1 MNATPTPRTS
11 TRATRVRRV
20 LAVLSLAAAL
30 VAIPAI
36 SPDDASARR
45 RSEATVNRMCSA
57 AGGTMH
63 YEFESSDF
71 DDYSM
76 HCSLSSGPGFSC
88 FLIGGPFDNMLM
100 CA

>member
-1 MNATPTPRTS
+1 M
-11 TRATRVRRV
+11 
-20 LAVLSLAAAL
+20 LSLAATL

-36 SPDDASARR
+36 SPDEASARR

-57 AGGTMH
+57 AGGKVH
-63 YEFESSDF
+63 YNFEGSDF

-76 HCSLSSGPGFSC
+76 HCTLSSGAGFSC
-88 FLIGGPFDNMLM
+88 FLIGGPFDNMLV